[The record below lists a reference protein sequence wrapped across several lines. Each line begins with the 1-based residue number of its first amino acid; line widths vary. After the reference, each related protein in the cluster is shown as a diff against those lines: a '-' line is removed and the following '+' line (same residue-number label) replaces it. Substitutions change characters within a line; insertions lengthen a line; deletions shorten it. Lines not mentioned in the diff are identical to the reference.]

1 MLKKA
6 IIVCGIATAAAA
18 SFLAYDYMTAPQTPP
33 ARDVVTYHVVQSGDT
48 LWEIAG
54 HYMDYETGSNRGI
67 LDFEEGILQENPG
80 LEGGKL
86 YPGQVIKIR
95 YKVK

>member
-6 IIVCGIATAAAA
+6 IIVCGIATVAAA
-18 SFLAYDYMTAPQTPP
+18 SFLAYDFVTATQTPP
-33 ARDVVTYHVVQSGDT
+33 VRDVVTYHVVQSGDT

-54 HYMDYETGSNRGI
+54 HYMNYETGSNRGI
-67 LDFEEGILQENPG
+67 LDFEEGILSENPG
-80 LEGGKL
+80 LEGGRL
-86 YPGQVIKIR
+86 FPGQVIKIR

>member
-6 IIVCGIATAAAA
+6 IIVCGIATVAAA
-18 SFLAYDYMTAPQTPP
+18 SFLAYDYLTAPPAPP
-33 ARDVVTYHVVQSGDT
+33 AKDVVAYHVVQSGDT
-48 LWEIAG
+48 LWEVSA

-67 LDFEEGILQENPG
+67 LEFEEGILDENPG

>member
-6 IIVCGIATAAAA
+6 IIVCSIATVAAA
-18 SFLAYDYMTAPQTPP
+18 SFLVYDFVTAPQTPP

-67 LDFEEGILQENPG
+67 LDFEEGILSENPG
-80 LEGGKL
+80 LEGGRL
-86 YPGQVIKIR
+86 IPGQVIKIR

>member
-18 SFLAYDYMTAPQTPP
+18 SFLAYDYMTAPPSPP
-33 ARDVVTYHVVQSGDT
+33 ARDVTTFHVVQSGDT

-67 LDFEEGILQENPG
+67 LDFEEGILSENPG
-80 LEGGKL
+80 LEGGRL
-86 YPGQVIKIR
+86 FPGQVIRIK
-95 YKVK
+95 YKAK